1 MLQSDELHVIKWLS
15 QYGPLPKLQITRML
29 QIPEQALEKVLK
41 SLQRQRKITEVG
53 GGYYFAL
60 DKMCQPNQR
69 MILAVWVLTRF
80 IDKIDPMA
88 HYPATYPSQLFFLK
102 ENTGYEILVL
112 YEGEEHL
119 TKLIQPDE
127 DMKYIIVVPNIATIS
142 KLRLPN
148 APCLFATIDFDGED
162 EPKVNFY
169 TQEDI
174 ADE

>member
-1 MLQSDELHVIKWLS
+1 MFLQDEQNIIKWLS
-15 QYGPLPKLQITRML
+15 QYGALPKLQITRML

-60 DKMCQPNQR
+60 DKMCQPDQR
-69 MILAVWVLTRF
+69 MILAVWVLIRF
-80 IDKIDPMA
+80 IEKIDPMA

-112 YEGEEHL
+112 YGGEEHL
-119 TKLIQPDE
+119 TKLLQPNE
-127 DMKYIIVVPNIATIS
+127 DLKYIIVVPNTGVIS
-142 KLRLPN
+142 KLRLPD

-169 TQEDI
+169 AQEDI

>member
-1 MLQSDELHVIKWLS
+1 M
-15 QYGPLPKLQITRML
+15 
-29 QIPEQALEKVLK
+29 K
-41 SLQRQRKITEVG
+41 SLQRERKITEGG

-60 DKMCQPNQR
+60 DKMCQPDQR
-69 MILAVWVLTRF
+69 MILAVWVLIRF
-80 IDKIDPMA
+80 IEKIDPMA

-119 TKLIQPDE
+119 TKLLQPNE
-127 DMKYIIVVPNIATIS
+127 DLKYIIVVPNTGVIS
-142 KLRLPN
+142 KLMLPD
-148 APCLFATIDFDGED
+148 APCLFATIDFDGEE

-169 TQEDI
+169 AQEDI